1 MNIHFF
7 NTQKELRYWFQ
18 KNYLK
23 EQEAWIGFYN
33 KKSEKLSIT
42 WTQLV
47 DEALCFGWIDGIRKK
62 IDADSY
68 CNRIT
73 PRRKR
78 SNWSNINIKRIEE
91 LIELGLVTEEG
102 KQIYY
107 ERDISKQNSS
117 SFEQENVELPAVFIK
132 QFKTNKA
139 AWNYFEARPKG
150 YKKQAIW
157 YIISAKQEATRLK
170 RLHELIVDSE
180 NGIHIKLLRRTGSK
194 SQ

>member
-1 MNIHFF
+1 MNVLFF
-7 NTQKELRYWFQ
+7 KSSSELRNWFQ

-33 KKSEKLSIT
+33 KKSEKQSIT

-78 SNWSNINIKRIEE
+78 SNWSNNNIKRIEE

-102 KQIYY
+102 
-107 ERDISKQNSS
+107 R
-117 SFEQENVELPAVFIK
+117 
-132 QFKTNKA
+132 
-139 AWNYFEARPKG
+139 
-150 YKKQAIW
+150 
-157 YIISAKQEATRLK
+157 
-170 RLHELIVDSE
+170 
-180 NGIHIKLLRRTGSK
+180 
-194 SQ
+194 

>member
-7 NTQKELRYWFQ
+7 KTQKELRNWFQ
-18 KNYLK
+18 RNYLK

-78 SNWSNINIKRIEE
+78 SNWSNINIKRVEE

-132 QFKTNKA
+132 QFKTNKP
-139 AWNYFEARPKG
+139 AWNYFDARPKG

-157 YIISAKQEATRLK
+157 YVISAKQETTRLK
-170 RLHELIVDSE
+170 RLQELIVDSE

>member
-7 NTQKELRYWFQ
+7 KTQKELRNWFQ
-18 KNYLK
+18 RNYLK

-33 KKSEKLSIT
+33 KKSEKQSIT
-42 WTQLV
+42 WAQLV

-132 QFKTNKA
+132 QFKTNKP
-139 AWNYFEARPKG
+139 AWNYFDARPKG

-157 YIISAKQEATRLK
+157 YVISAKQETTRLK
-170 RLHELIVDSE
+170 RLQELIVDSE

>member
-7 NTQKELRYWFQ
+7 KTQKELRNWFQ
-18 KNYLK
+18 RNYLK

-78 SNWSNINIKRIEE
+78 SNWSNINIKRVEE

-117 SFEQENVELPAVFIK
+117 SFEQENVELPATDCR
-132 QFKTNKA
+132 Q
-139 AWNYFEARPKG
+139 
-150 YKKQAIW
+150 
-157 YIISAKQEATRLK
+157 
-170 RLHELIVDSE
+170 
-180 NGIHIKLLRRTGSK
+180 
-194 SQ
+194 

>member
-78 SNWSNINIKRIEE
+78 SNWSNINIKRVEE

-132 QFKTNKA
+132 QFKTNKP
-139 AWNYFEARPKG
+139 AWNYFDARPKG

-157 YIISAKQEATRLK
+157 YVISAKQETTRLK
-170 RLHELIVDSE
+170 RLQELIVDSE

>member
-7 NTQKELRYWFQ
+7 KTQKELRNWFQ
-18 KNYLK
+18 RNYLK

-33 KKSEKLSIT
+33 KKSEKQSIT
-42 WTQLV
+42 WAQLV

-78 SNWSNINIKRIEE
+78 SNWSNINIKRVEE

-132 QFKTNKA
+132 QFKTNKP
-139 AWNYFEARPKG
+139 AWNYFDARPKG

-157 YIISAKQEATRLK
+157 YVISAKQEATRLK
-170 RLHELIVDSE
+170 RLQELIVDSE

>member
-7 NTQKELRYWFQ
+7 KTQKELRNWFQ
-18 KNYLK
+18 RNYLK

-33 KKSEKLSIT
+33 KKSEKQSIT
-42 WTQLV
+42 WAQLV

-132 QFKTNKA
+132 QFKTNKP
-139 AWNYFEARPKG
+139 AWKYFDARPKG

-157 YIISAKQEATRLK
+157 YVISAKQEATRLK
-170 RLHELIVDSE
+170 RLQELIVDSE

>member
-7 NTQKELRYWFQ
+7 KTQKELRNWFQ

-102 KQIYY
+102 RLIYY

-139 AWNYFEARPKG
+139 AWKYFEARPKG

-157 YIISAKQEATRLK
+157 YVISAKQEATRLK
-170 RLHELIVDSE
+170 RLQELIEVSE